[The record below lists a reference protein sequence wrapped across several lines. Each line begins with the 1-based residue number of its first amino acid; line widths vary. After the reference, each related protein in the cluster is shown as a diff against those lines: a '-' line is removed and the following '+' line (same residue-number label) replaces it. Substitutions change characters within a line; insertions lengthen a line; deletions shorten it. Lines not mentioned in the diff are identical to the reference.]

1 MKDRKA
7 LRNDLFSL
15 AGVQVVLNNTLVGEM
30 ARPEG
35 WDSEHASLRRKNVF
49 ITS

>member
-15 AGVQVVLNNTLVGEM
+15 AGVQVVVGAGTLDMQAYVE
-30 ARPEG
+30 
-35 WDSEHASLRRKNVF
+35 KNVF